1 MTSLWE
7 VMKISVEKGKLDLL
21 PWRQHEL
28 NLVITGCTWVW
39 KVHAKRQVQKTGNT
53 TFNDAYNIM
62 STTIFFISQLCLVIS
77 LFLSSRLK
85 TKIYFFIKSEKRISF
100 EIPRLWGRKIE
111 TQENWIWGF
120 KTEIFSRKI
129 LADIHACSA
138 TMQCEDYRKKS
149 GHSVVTDLRVW
160 GTSRQSRS
168 LRSPVS
174 L

>member
-62 STTIFFISQLCLVIS
+62 STTIFYISQLCLVIS

-138 TMQCEDYRKKS
+138 TMHCEDYRKKS

-174 L
+174 H